1 VKRVL
6 AVLAAL
12 VIVVVL
18 VWWFLVRDKTVSATV
33 RLPQPV
39 AAIGAG
45 EGALAV
51 TGDGKVVLFM
61 PVPADPPLPTLPLDK
76 PPKGGHL
83 KGPAREQTEVL
94 AATPAALRRFVASSS
109 YGESGVVLELTSGIE
124 LIFGDSSQAAR
135 KWKAGAAVL
144 ADPSI
149 SALDYVDLRAPS
161 RPSYGGEGH
170 VLPP

>member
-1 VKRVL
+1 MKRVL
-6 AVLAAL
+6 AALAAL

-18 VWWFLVRDKTVSATV
+18 VWWFFVRDETVGATV

-39 AAIGAG
+39 ATIGAG
-45 EGALAV
+45 DGAIPV

-61 PVPADPPLPTLPLDK
+61 PAPEDSPLPTLPLDK

-83 KGPAREQTEVL
+83 KGPAREQAEAL
-94 AATPAALRRFVASSS
+94 AAVPGALRPYLAASK
-109 YGESGVVLELTSGIE
+109 YDESGVVLELTSGIE
-124 LIFGDSSQAAR
+124 LVFGDSSQAAR
-135 KWKAGAAVL
+135 KWKAAASVL
-144 ADPSI
+144 ADPSV